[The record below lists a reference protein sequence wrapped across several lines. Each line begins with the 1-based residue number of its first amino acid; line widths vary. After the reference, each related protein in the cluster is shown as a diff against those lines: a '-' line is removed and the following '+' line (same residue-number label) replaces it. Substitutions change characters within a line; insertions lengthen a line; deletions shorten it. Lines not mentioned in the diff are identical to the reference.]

1 MYQFIS
7 GIAFEVILIV
17 LFVLGYLSIDGR
29 IFSNRRQSED
39 YEEWRLRNGRI
50 VKMVCIMT
58 IIVLLASIFSKY
70 IQFTNIRDVPVL
82 QTD

>member
-58 IIVLLASIFSKY
+58 IIVLLASVFSKY